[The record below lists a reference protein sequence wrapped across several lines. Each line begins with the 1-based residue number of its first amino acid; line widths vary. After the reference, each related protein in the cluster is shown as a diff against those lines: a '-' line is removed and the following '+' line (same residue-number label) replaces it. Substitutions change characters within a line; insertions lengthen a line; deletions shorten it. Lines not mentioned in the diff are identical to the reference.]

1 MDHINIQINSR
12 QLKLI
17 SWLML
22 PHLSKL
28 FQVCFSNSSTLT
40 VATLKNLFSWH
51 RPAIDFFMSYST
63 LSNILIFRRSTIA
76 GTWQIFWVGEK
87 CLHFQW
93 SFPCASSLQEEKNLP
108 TTPKSIKRTMCRLL
122 VTHLLILKSDLGCNS
137 GKYDLSSWQAMNH
150 KLSSV

>member
-1 MDHINIQINSR
+1 MS
-12 QLKLI
+12 
-17 SWLML
+17 

-40 VATLKNLFSWH
+40 AATLKALFSWH
-51 RPAIDFFMSYST
+51 RPAIDFLYVLFNIVKYSH
-63 LSNILIFRRSTIA
+63 LSKKYTIA

-93 SFPCASSLQEEKNLP
+93 SFPCASSLQEEKKNLP

-137 GKYDLSSWQAMNH
+137 GKCDLSSWQAMNH